1 VKHDYHGPIAYPGIG
16 CQCLTSRSPT
26 LPATWC
32 TKQKPLGGQAVW
44 DGNNFSGERARSGVY
59 MVFAS
64 NEDGSQTCVTRLL
77 FIN

>member
-1 VKHDYHGPIAYPGIG
+1 VKHDYHGPIAIQGLVANADVKITDIAG
-16 CQCLTSRSPT
+16 NVVHE
-26 LPATWC
+26 
-32 TKQKPLGGQAVW
+32 TKALGGQAVW